1 MIRSSAL
8 VKKPTRNRSDITKAA
23 VLMKKLL
30 FFICL
35 FLAAITSNALA
46 QTTAPAFPTGE
57 KLTYNL
63 SFATFTDAGTI
74 ELYAAGQNKLA
85 EQRDANLLRAK
96 VRTNGI
102 VQSTLI
108 DLNDDL
114 TTFLDR
120 ETGLPLRAVR
130 VLYLDGK
137 QTEARRDFS
146 ENQTIIPPVNQPAN
160 QPTPD
165 TNVFDLLSAIY
176 QIRHLD
182 VNNTAVQP
190 LRVWENDKIYNV
202 KLQVAGRENVSTA
215 TGAFNAFVV
224 QISTDDKAF
233 NRYKAKIYLS
243 DDERHLPV
251 LISLKLP
258 QGDLRAE
265 LISVEILQPEPIAAV
280 VVPPTIPQ
288 PTPIVTPSPRP
299 PRPQP
304 TPKPYFDNQPLEAD
318 LPFALGE
325 KLDFEVL
332 RAGQKIAGVRSEI
345 KERKQFS
352 GRDSVLLSVTAQPLG
367 NSNVFAAGDKIES
380 YIDPNYLVPLRQEIK
395 LNGGLNNFNQ
405 SLNFDQERGVV
416 TTGKGLRAEV
426 PVGTFDPLSFV
437 YALRAFRFS
446 DAPNNTS
453 GTRAAIFLSGTP
465 VIVTLKPARETI
477 EFAGKKTTAIVL
489 TIITDNPQIDS
500 LGLKLWLSD
509 DARRLPL
516 KLTGN
521 TPTGA
526 IQVNLIKF

>member
-8 VKKPTRNRSDITKAA
+8 LEKADSQPLQYHFAA

-35 FLAAITSNALA
+35 LLVIAASNAPA
-46 QTTAPAFPTGE
+46 QTGAPSFPAGE

-74 ELYAAGQNKLA
+74 ELYAAGADKLA
-85 EQRDANLLRAK
+85 ERDVNLVRAR

-120 ETGLPLRAVR
+120 ETNLPVRAMR

-137 QTEARRDFS
+137 QTEARRDFA
-146 ENQTIIPPVNQPAN
+146 ENQTATLVAVNSAAS
-160 QPTPD
+160 D
-165 TNVFDLLSAIY
+165 ANVFDLLAAIY

-182 VNNTAVQP
+182 FNNTAVQP
-190 LRVWENDKIYNV
+190 LKVWENDKIYNV

-251 LISLKLP
+251 LMRLKLP

-265 LISVEILQPEPIAAV
+265 LISVEILQPEPAVAV
-280 VVPPTIPQ
+280 VTPPVVPQ
-288 PTPIVTPSPRP
+288 PTPVVVPTPRP

-332 RAGQKIAGVRSEI
+332 RGGQKIAVARSEI
-345 KERKQFS
+345 RERKQFTA
-352 GRDSVLLSVTAQPLG
+352 RDSVLLMVTAQPLN
-367 NSNVFAAGDKIES
+367 NSSVFAAGDKIES
-380 YIDPNYLVPLRQEIK
+380 YIDPNYLVPLRQDIK
-395 LNGGLNNFNQ
+395 LNGALNNFNQ
-405 SLNFDQERGVV
+405 SLNFDQEHGVV
-416 TTGKGLRAEV
+416 TTDKGLRAEV

-446 DAPNNTS
+446 DAPNNVT
-453 GTRAAIFLSGTP
+453 GTRAAIFLADAP
-465 VIVTLKPARETI
+465 VIITLKPTRETI
-477 EFAGKKTTAIVL
+477 QLAGKKTATIVL

-516 KLTGN
+516 KLICN
-521 TPTGA
+521 TPAGA
-526 IQVNLIKF
+526 IEVNLIKSSVK

>member
-1 MIRSSAL
+1 
-8 VKKPTRNRSDITKAA
+8 
-23 VLMKKLL
+23 MKKLL
-30 FFICL
+30 FFIWL
-35 FLAAITSNALA
+35 LLVTAMSNALA
-46 QTTAPAFPTGE
+46 QTAAPAFPTGE

-74 ELYAAGQNKLA
+74 ELYAAGQDKLA
-85 EQRDANLLRAK
+85 ERTANVLRAR

-120 ETGLPLRAVR
+120 ETSLPLRAVR
-130 VLYLDGK
+130 ILYLDGK

-146 ENQTIIPPVNQPAN
+146 ENQMVIPTLNLPAN
-160 QPTPD
+160 QPAAD
-165 TNVFDLLSAIY
+165 ANVFDLLSAIY

-182 VNNTAVQP
+182 FNNTAVQP
-190 LRVWENDKIYNV
+190 LKVWENDKVYNV
-202 KLQVAGRENVSTA
+202 KLQVSGRENVSTA

-224 QISTDDKAF
+224 QISTDDKVF

-251 LISLKLP
+251 LMSLKLP
-258 QGDLRAE
+258 QGELRAE
-265 LISVEILQPEPIAAV
+265 LISVEILQPEPVVAV

-288 PTPIVTPSPRP
+288 PTPVIVPT

-318 LPFALGE
+318 LPFTLGE

-332 RAGQKIAGVRSEI
+332 RAGQKIASVRSEI
-345 KERKQFS
+345 KERKQFAA
-352 GRDSVLLSVTAQPLG
+352 RDSVLLSVTAQPFG

-395 LNGGLNNFNQ
+395 LNGALIGFNQ
-405 SLNFDQERGVV
+405 SLNFDQEHGVV
-416 TTGKGLRAEV
+416 TTDKGLRAEI

-446 DAPNNTS
+446 DAPNNSS
-453 GTRAAIFLSGTP
+453 GTRAAIFLNGAP
-465 VIVTLKPARETI
+465 VIVTLKPTREAI
-477 EFAGKKTTAIVL
+477 EFAGRRTAAIVL

-500 LGLKLWLSD
+500 LGLKLWISD
-509 DARRLPL
+509 DGRRLPL
-516 KLTGN
+516 KLTFN